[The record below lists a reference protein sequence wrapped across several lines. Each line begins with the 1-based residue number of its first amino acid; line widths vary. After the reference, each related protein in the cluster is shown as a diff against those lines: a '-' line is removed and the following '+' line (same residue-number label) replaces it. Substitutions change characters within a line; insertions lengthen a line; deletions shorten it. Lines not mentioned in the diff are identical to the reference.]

1 MKRLLPFAFALGL
14 MACGSEKAD
23 VLTPILGSGH
33 FRGNTIGDKYDK
45 VLKQVANDNIVVNDG
60 FNINCETQVDA
71 AEVSVRYEFD
81 DEELYSIQADIFLPD
96 TSALRV
102 FQTDLVESY
111 NERFGAM
118 TEESG
123 FLVWRDRTRSG
134 SEVELTLADES
145 IEFGRPMLSL
155 TIYNFDL

>member
-23 VLTPILGSGH
+23 VLTPVIGSGH
-33 FRGNTIGDKYDK
+33 FRGNAIGDTYEK
-45 VLKQVANDNIVVNDG
+45 VLKQVADDNIVVNDG
-60 FNINCETQVDA
+60 FNINCETQMDA

-81 DEELYSIQADIFLPD
+81 DEVLYSIQADIFLPD
-96 TSALRV
+96 TAQLRT
-102 FQTDLVESY
+102 FQSDLVANY
-111 NERFGAM
+111 NERYGTM

-123 FLVWRDRTRSG
+123 FLVWRDRTKAG
-134 SEVELTLADES
+134 TEVELTLADES